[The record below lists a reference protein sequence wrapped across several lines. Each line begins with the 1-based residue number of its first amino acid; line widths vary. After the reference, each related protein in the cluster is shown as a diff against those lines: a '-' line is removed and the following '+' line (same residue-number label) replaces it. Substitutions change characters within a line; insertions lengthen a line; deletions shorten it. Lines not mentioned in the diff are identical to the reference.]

1 MKLPEEITLRLSP
14 RLILWGLALIAGLW
28 LAVRLLDVLLIL
40 AVGALLAA
48 AMQPP
53 VTWLARRGVPRG
65 LGVLLL
71 YLVLLTLLGLSAYAL
86 APVVVSQVGQVAT
99 GSWRSGD
106 WLEQLIARWQV
117 TAGRYPELAPLLE
130 WPLQWGAE
138 LAAWLAGLGRWAV
151 SLSHLLLGGLL
162 TLVVAYFMAADPDPP
177 RRALL
182 SLLPAPYRR
191 RAYHLSGHLV
201 RQVGRWAWSQ
211 GLLGLY
217 IAVAFG
223 LGLAVLGVPYA
234 PLLALAGGLLEV
246 IPLLGGTVTTLAAVL
261 VSLPHSW
268 TMALGAVVWYAVVN
282 LVENYVLI
290 PRLYQRT
297 MRLHPLL
304 VLAAFLVGGRLLG
317 LMGVLLAVPLAA
329 IAQAVWA
336 HRDRVLV
343 TSDGEEASQ
352 DPVCG
357 MRVSPGLAAGTVVY
371 RGQTHTFCSE
381 SCQRAFLNWPVDP
394 VCQQKVDPDFAEQVT
409 YRGQT
414 YYLCSP
420 DCATR
425 FAEAPTSWLEPAPAG
440 PQLEPTVMLQPQ

>member
-14 RLILWGLALIAGLW
+14 RLILWGLALIVGLW
-28 LAVRLLDVLLIL
+28 LARRLLDVLLIL
-40 AVGALLAA
+40 AVAALLAA

-53 VTWLARRGVPRG
+53 VTWLARRGVPRA

-71 YLVLLTLLGLSAYAL
+71 YLALFALLALLAYAL
-86 APVVVSQVGQVAT
+86 APVVVSQLGQVAA

-117 TAGRYPELAPLLE
+117 TAGRYPELAPLLD
-130 WPLQWGAE
+130 WPLQWGAK
-138 LAAWLAGLGRWAV
+138 LAGWAAGLGRWAV
-151 SLSHLLLGGLL
+151 SLSHLLLAGLL
-162 TLVVAYFMAADPDPP
+162 TLVVAYFLAVDPDSP

-217 IAVAFG
+217 IAVTFG
-223 LGLAVLGVPYA
+223 LGLSVLGVPYA

-297 MRLHPLL
+297 MRLHPVLIL
-304 VLAAFLVGGRLLG
+304 VAFLVGGRLFG
-317 LMGVLLAVPLAA
+317 LIGVLLAVPLAA
-329 IAQAVWA
+329 VAQAVWT

-357 MRVSPGLAAGTVVY
+357 MRISPGLAAGTVVY
-371 RGQTHTFCSE
+371 RGQTYTFCSE
-381 SCQRAFLNWPVDP
+381 GCQRTFLNWPADP
-394 VCQQKVDPDFAEQVT
+394 VCHQKVDPAFAEGVT
-409 YRGQT
+409 HRGQT
-414 YYLCSP
+414 YYFCSP
-420 DCATR
+420 NCATR
-425 FAEAPTSWLEPAPAG
+425 FAAAPASWLEPEPAS
-440 PQLEPTVMLQPQ
+440 PQLEPTAAVQPP

>member
-1 MKLPEEITLRLSP
+1 MRFSP
-14 RLILWGLALIAGLW
+14 RLLLWGLALLAGLW
-28 LAVRLLDVLLIL
+28 LAARLADVLLIL

-53 VTWLARRGVPRG
+53 VAWLAQRGVPRS

-71 YLVLLTLLGLSAYAL
+71 YLALFALLALLAYAL
-86 APVVVSQVGQVAT
+86 APVVVSQLGQVAA

-106 WLEQLIARWQV
+106 WLEQLIGRWQV
-117 TAGRYPELAPLLE
+117 TAGRYPELTPLIE

-138 LAAWLAGLGRWAV
+138 LVAWAAGLGRWAV

-162 TLVVAYFMAADPDPP
+162 ALMVAYFLAVDPDPS

-191 RAYHLSGHLV
+191 RACHLSGHLA

-211 GLLGLY
+211 ALLGLY

-223 LGLAVLGVPYA
+223 LGLSVLGVPYA
-234 PLLALAGGLLEV
+234 PLLAVVGGLLEV
-246 IPLLGGTVTTLAAVL
+246 IPLLGGTVTTLAAVA

-268 TMALGAVVWYAVVN
+268 TMALGAVVWYAIVN

-304 VLAAFLVGGRLLG
+304 ILVTFLVGGRLLG
-317 LMGVLLAVPLAA
+317 LLGALLAVPLAA
-329 IAQAVWA
+329 VAQAIWA

-343 TSDGEEASQ
+343 TSDGEEAPQ

-357 MRVSPGLAAGTVVY
+357 MQVSAGLAAGTVVY
-371 RGQTHTFCSE
+371 RGRTYTFCSE
-381 SCQRAFLNWPVDP
+381 TCQQAFLNWPVDP
-394 VCQQKVDPDFAEQVT
+394 VCQQKVDPDFAEQTT

-414 YYLCSP
+414 YYFCSP
-420 DCATR
+420 DCAAR
-425 FAEAPTSWLEPAPAG
+425 FTAAPASWLEP
-440 PQLEPTVMLQPQ
+440 EPVSPPVKPTAVMQPP